1 MEREHAIYVMDH
13 PSKQRLQTKQIINQ
27 IKQFKIQSVVKQNNH
42 PTKKNHTHNKLY

>member
-27 IKQFKIQSVVKQNNH
+27 IRQFKIQSVVKQNNQ
-42 PTKKNHTHNKLY
+42 KNNHTHNKLY